1 MIDDD
6 HKDHKNFVK
15 IIVELSNKTQPNTF
29 NQAVLSLMTEC
40 TFAISVK
47 DTLGCGI

>member
-6 HKDHKNFVK
+6 HKDHRNFVK
-15 IIVELSNKTQPNTF
+15 IIVALSNKTQPNTF
-29 NQAVLSLMTEC
+29 NQAVLSLMTEF

-47 DTLGCGI
+47 ESLGCGI

>member
-1 MIDDD
+1 MIDDQ

-15 IIVELSNKTQPNTF
+15 IILELSDETQPNTF

-40 TFAISVK
+40 TFVISAK
-47 DTLGCGI
+47 ESLGCGT

>member
-6 HKDHKNFVK
+6 HKDHKNFVE

-29 NQAVLSLMTEC
+29 NH
-40 TFAISVK
+40 ISIHIPGMKNVFS
-47 DTLGCGI
+47 DAL

>member
-6 HKDHKNFVK
+6 HKDHKNFVE

-29 NQAVLSLMTEC
+29 NQAVLSLN
-40 TFAISVK
+40 ISIHIPGMKNVFS
-47 DTLGCGI
+47 DVL